1 MKAIVIRQPWATLVM
16 LGVKTIETRGFP
28 PNGPMR
34 PDGVR
39 GLPGLAIER
48 GERIAIV
55 AGAKAPEQGLRLGAA
70 GPIVTA
76 EYLVDGGLLLE
87 LCNEQSWPLPLGS
100 VLGTVRVDDA
110 LPIVRYWGDRPGD
123 DAIKVYPDGSLRMSH
138 PDSADA
144 WLRDIAD
151 QLPLGDF
158 TEGRWGWLLSDPQ
171 PLREW
176 WCEADAI
183 GYPKLRCTER
193 APHGPSCGW
202 RNLPPVPCPGK
213 GPDGERRSLQGVFRL
228 PDDVAAQMEAHR

>member
-110 LPIVRYWGDRPGD
+110 LPIVRDWSPVREAEIHLGPAGLVTIYHDWCDWQGT
-123 DAIKVYPDGSLRMSH
+123 DAS
-138 PDSADA
+138 
-144 WLRDIAD
+144 D

-171 PLREW
+171 PVRVW

-183 GYPKLRCTER
+183 GYPTLTCTER
-193 APHGPSCGW
+193 APHGRGCAW